1 MATLEEFF
9 ANKNSSSGVS
19 NNSGEDFNFGDEDS
33 GWITSMAAAVP
44 SGIFKI
50 FEGVATLGAT
60 LMDLGVDKD
69 RAESVEEF
77 FAKMKQQVQ
86 QLLEKLQN

>member
-60 LMDLGVDKD
+60 LMDLGVDKSLWWSSECNSCWKNY
-69 RAESVEEF
+69 RT
-77 FAKMKQQVQ
+77 
-86 QLLEKLQN
+86 NC